1 LIRKET
7 EEMEKALVVNPE
19 KCTGCHSCEMVC
31 SLIHDKECNLNLSRI
46 GIMKTGGG
54 GSNENIPMVCQQCR
68 DPFCADACIMGA
80 ITRNEQTGALIVNE
94 NLCVGCKTCV
104 VACPLGGILYHWIKE
119 CSMKCDLCDGDPQC
133 VKACLYGALEFL
145 SMDEWGRKKRLKG
158 AENLSRLY
166 EIIYK

>member
-7 EEMEKALVVNPE
+7 EEMEKALVINPE

-68 DPFCADACIMGA
+68 DPFCADACVMGA
-80 ITRNEQTGALIVNE
+80 ISRNEQTGALVVNE
-94 NLCVGCKTCV
+94 DLCVGCKTCV
-104 VACPLGGILYHWIKE
+104 VACPLGGVLYHWIKE
-119 CSMKCDLCDGDPQC
+119 CAMKCDLCEGDPQC

-158 AENLSRLY
+158 AENLGRLY